1 MANALTGAELYGN
14 NELVEY
20 IPNSLTY
27 NLGTPE
33 RSLTTQV
40 VGGGEVSQ
48 VATEDYS
55 TAKSMV
61 KFDLK
66 TTSENESRVIGW
78 VQAFDSNVFKVVSR
92 DGVSRVF
99 QGAIIINKPEF
110 DTGSDGVISV
120 EIEASQ
126 AVSA

>member
-1 MANALTGAELYGN
+1 MANALTGSELYGN

-27 NLGTPE
+27 NLGSPE
-33 RSLTTQV
+33 RTLTTQV

-55 TAKSMV
+55 TSKSMV

-66 TTSENESRVIGW
+66 TTSENEAKVIGW
-78 VQAFDSNVFKVVSR
+78 VKAFDANVFKVVSR
-92 DGVSRVF
+92 DGVTRVF
-99 QGAIIINKPEF
+99 QGAIVINKPEF
-110 DTGSDGVISV
+110 DTGADGVISV